1 LANVIDSINLFKG
14 MMGNSMCP
22 LYSNSLINRLKM
34 NVWAPNVLAPSIINH
49 IFGDW
54 SPRFFGTLVPNFLE
68 FWTTNQKTEY
78 WALKFWSDWSISL
91 VITLPVNQLSPGWSG
106 RNDHPGEWSR
116 WSVISRESDDFT
128 ISASV
133 N

>member
-1 LANVIDSINLFKG
+1 

-54 SPRFFGTLVPNFLE
+54 SPSLRKVFILLAYSLLDFANLIDSINLFKGMIEFYLNISYALE
-68 FWTTNQKTEY
+68 LF
-78 WALKFWSDWSISL
+78 
-91 VITLPVNQLSPGWSG
+91 
-106 RNDHPGEWSR
+106 
-116 WSVISRESDDFT
+116 
-128 ISASV
+128 
-133 N
+133 